1 MDKPKPEPT
10 ADTMARLEKLK
21 SLLGTLDDES
31 LQSIGKLAEMM
42 KHPDPEARLE
52 YLKNNQD
59 QLMKDRD
66 RLMELFTKAGM
77 LSPME
82 GDAEKPKD
90 PGSVSEP

>member
-1 MDKPKPEPT
+1 MMDKQRPEPT

-31 LQSIGKLAEMM
+31 VQSIGKLAEMM

-66 RLMELFTKAGM
+66 RLMDLFTKAGV

-82 GDAEKPKD
+82 DGKTEGDS
-90 PGSVSEP
+90 GSGA